1 MEISFRDN
9 YKQLEKSLSDTAN
22 KQLPFGMARALTD
35 LAKKVR
41 DAEKDA
47 LHTVFDRPT
56 PFTQN
61 SVGFKPANKKTL
73 TAEVFV
79 KDIAAEYLEPYEFG
93 GQNKLNSEALI
104 KPVNYT
110 KNQYGNVNRNTI
122 KRLRGKSNI
131 YIGKIGGVNG
141 VWERTP
147 VQKNTRKRKNGIV
160 QQQKAKLKLLFIFDD
175 AHEATQHW
183 GYLDRAQKIINRDFN
198 RVFGKSLARA
208 IATANK

>member
-1 MEISFRDN
+1 MNISFHHN

-22 KQLPFGMARALTD
+22 KQLPFAMAQALTE
-35 LAKKVR
+35 LAKNVR
-41 DAEKDA
+41 NANRDA
-47 LHTVFDRPT
+47 LHSVFDRPT

-61 SVGFKPANKKTL
+61 SVGFKPASKKTL

-147 VQKNTRKRKNGIV
+147 VQKNIRKRKNGIV
-160 QQQKAKLKLLFIFDD
+160 QQQKPKLKLLFVFDD

-183 GYLDRAQKIINRDFN
+183 GYFDRAQKIINRDFN
-198 RVFGKSLARA
+198 KVFGKSLSRA
-208 IATANK
+208 IATSKK

>member
-1 MEISFRDN
+1 MDISFRNN

-22 KQLPFGMARALTD
+22 KQLPFAMARALTD
-35 LAKKVR
+35 LAKNVR
-41 DAEKDA
+41 DAERDA

-56 PFTQN
+56 SFTQN

-93 GQNKLNSEALI
+93 GENKLNSEALI

-122 KRLRGKSNI
+122 KRLRNKSNI
-131 YIGKIGGVNG
+131 YIGKIGEVNG
-141 VWERTP
+141 VWERSP
-147 VQKNTRKRKNGIV
+147 AQKNKSKRKNNLI
-160 QQQKAKLKLLFIFDD
+160 QKPKLKLLFIFDD

-183 GYLDRAQKIINRDFN
+183 GYFDRAQKIINRDFN
-198 RVFGKSLARA
+198 KVFGKNLARSM
-208 IATANK
+208 ATSKK